1 MSAKII
7 NGKEIAA
14 QIYKELEKEIKLLK
28 SKAGITPGLAV
39 VVVGEDPASQIY
51 VRNKKRICETLG
63 IYSEEY
69 RFMAHT
75 LSQDIIRVVEQL
87 NYNPAI
93 HGILVQLPLPAG
105 IDPMEVQ
112 NTVSPN
118 KDADGFHPENMGRL
132 LMGEARFVPCT
143 PLGIQELLIRNNI
156 AISGKR
162 VVIVG
167 RSNIVSKPL
176 AALLMQK
183 KENAN
188 ATVTVCHSRTK
199 DLAEITRKADI
210 LVAAIGRPEFITAD
224 MVADGA
230 VVIDVGMNR
239 LEGRLTGDVHFPGV
253 SEKASYI
260 TPVPKGVGPVTIAM
274 LMHNTV
280 KAAKLQIS
288 V

>member
-7 NGKEIAA
+7 NGKETAA
-14 QIYKELEKEIKLLK
+14 QIYKELATDIKLLK
-28 SKAGITPGLAV
+28 SKSGITPGLAV

-51 VRNKKRICETLG
+51 VRSKKMICDRLG

-75 LSQDIIRVVEQL
+75 PQKDIVRVVEQM

-93 HGILVQLPLPAG
+93 HGILVQLPLPKE
-105 IDPMEVQ
+105 IDPLEIQ

-118 KDADGFHPENMGRL
+118 KDVDGFHPENMGRL

-143 PLGIQELLIRNNI
+143 PLGIQELLIRYKI
-156 AISGKR
+156 EISGRR
-162 VVIVG
+162 VVVVG
-167 RSNIVSKPL
+167 RSNIVGKPL

-183 KENAN
+183 NENGN
-188 ATVTVCHSRTK
+188 ATVTVCHSQTN
-199 DLAEITRKADI
+199 DLAKITREADI
-210 LVAAIGRPEFITAD
+210 LVAAIGRAEFINAD

-239 LEGRLTGDVHFPGV
+239 LEGKLTGDVHFAGV
-253 SEKASYI
+253 SKKAGYI
-260 TPVPKGVGPVTIAM
+260 TPVPKGVGPMTIAM
-274 LMHNTV
+274 LMRNTV
-280 KAAKLQIS
+280 KAAKLQIGA
-288 V
+288 

>member
-7 NGKEIAA
+7 NGKETAA
-14 QIYKELEKEIKLLK
+14 QIYKELVTDIKLLK
-28 SKAGITPGLAV
+28 SKSGITPGLAV

-51 VRNKKRICETLG
+51 VRSKKMICDRLG

-75 LSQDIIRVVEQL
+75 PQKDIVRVVEQM

-93 HGILVQLPLPAG
+93 HGILVQLPLPKE
-105 IDPMEVQ
+105 IDPLEIQ

-118 KDADGFHPENMGRL
+118 KDVDGFHPENMGRL

-143 PLGIQELLIRNNI
+143 PLGIQELLIRYKI
-156 AISGKR
+156 EISGRR
-162 VVIVG
+162 VVVVG
-167 RSNIVSKPL
+167 RSNIVGKPL

-183 KENAN
+183 NENGN
-188 ATVTVCHSRTK
+188 ATVTVCHSQTN
-199 DLAEITRKADI
+199 DLAKITREADI
-210 LVAAIGRPEFITAD
+210 LVAAIGRAEFINAD

-239 LEGRLTGDVHFPGV
+239 LEGKLTGDVHFAGV
-253 SEKASYI
+253 SKKAGYI
-260 TPVPKGVGPVTIAM
+260 TPVPKGVGPMTIAM
-274 LMHNTV
+274 LMRNTV
-280 KAAKLQIS
+280 KAAKLQIGA
-288 V
+288 